1 VAAVT
6 LPEHLGR
13 CDDGPVEG
21 RGGVWRRL
29 GGAVR
34 DGDDRAIETALVDV
48 SRRHRLLTPLSFL
61 IGAFLMLF
69 QGVKLLITNWRLTL
83 IQVLPAMLV
92 WAAMVDLK
100 VHALKGRSF
109 NVLRGP
115 VLIPVVLAIVLLTVG
130 AYYLNAVFAF
140 YVSGKSTG
148 WGSGDFRPAFA
159 EASRHRWT
167 IVAWGLL
174 IGVVLGFAT
183 TVAPRWGRGWF
194 TLILGIVVAV
204 MMATYVTVPAALV
217 GVRSERPAAREQIT
231 ATAVGG
237 AMSAVLCSP
246 PYALGRLGI
255 VLLGTSRFF
264 AVGLVLLIIAVPIQ
278 AGAVSA
284 TKAVKLSSKLL
295 AGLKEPP
302 EAGVQGDRDDEEKAV
317 TAS

>member
-1 VAAVT
+1 M
-6 LPEHLGR
+6 
-13 CDDGPVEG
+13 
-21 RGGVWRRL
+21 WRRL
-29 GGAVR
+29 REAVR
-34 DGDDRAIETALVDV
+34 EGDDQAIETALVDLT
-48 SRRHRLLTPLSFL
+48 RGHRLLAPLSFM

-92 WAAMVDLK
+92 WAAMIDLK

-115 VLIPVVLAIVLLTVG
+115 VLIPIVLAIVLLAIG

-140 YVSGKSTG
+140 YVSGRSTG
-148 WGSGDFRPAFA
+148 WAGSDFRPAFA
-159 EASRHRWT
+159 EASRHRRT

-174 IGVVLGFAT
+174 IGVALGLAT

-194 TLILGIVVAV
+194 TVLLGVVVGV
-204 MMATYVTVPAALV
+204 MMVTYVTVPAALV
-217 GVRSERPAAREQIT
+217 GIRSQRGAREQIT

-237 AMSAVLCSP
+237 AMGAVVCSP

-255 VLLGTSRFF
+255 ILLGTSHLF
-264 AVGLVLLIIAVPIQ
+264 ALGLALLIVAVPLQ

-295 AGLKEPP
+295 AGLNEAP
-302 EAGVQGDRDDEEKAV
+302 EEGTGGGPIDEQAV
-317 TAS
+317 PAP

>member
-1 VAAVT
+1 M
-6 LPEHLGR
+6 
-13 CDDGPVEG
+13 
-21 RGGVWRRL
+21 WRRL

-34 DGDDRAIETALVDV
+34 DGDDREIETALVDL
-48 SRRHRLLTPLSFL
+48 SRRHRLFAPLSFL

-115 VLIPVVLAIVLLTVG
+115 VLIPIVLAIALLAVG

-140 YVSGKSTG
+140 YVSGRSNG
-148 WGSGDFRPAFA
+148 WLAEAFRPAFA
-159 EASRHRWT
+159 EANRHRRT
-167 IVAWGLL
+167 IVCWGLL
-174 IGVVLGFAT
+174 IGVALGFAT
-183 TVAPRWGRGWF
+183 MVAPRWGRGWF
-194 TLILGIVVAV
+194 TLFLGIVVAV
-204 MMATYVTVPAALV
+204 MMVTYVTVPAALV
-217 GVRSERPAAREQIT
+217 GVRSERPGAREQIT

-255 VLLGTSRFF
+255 VLLGTSHLF
-264 AVGLVLLIIAVPIQ
+264 ALGLVLLIIAVPIQ

-284 TKAVKLSSKLL
+284 TKAVKVSSKLL
-295 AGLKEPP
+295 AGLTESP
-302 EAGVQGDRDDEEKAV
+302 ATGSGDDPIDEEGA
-317 TAS
+317 TRT

>member
-1 VAAVT
+1 MGFVVA
-6 LPEHLGR
+6 
-13 CDDGPVEG
+13 
-21 RGGVWRRL
+21 RGGDWRRL

-34 DGDDRAIETALVDV
+34 TGNDQAIETALIDL
-48 SRRHRLLTPLSFL
+48 SHRHRLLAPLTFL

-83 IQVLPAMLV
+83 IQLLPAMLV
-92 WAAMVDLK
+92 WTAMVDLK

-115 VLIPVVLAIVLLTVG
+115 VLIPIVLAIVLLTIG

-140 YVSGKSTG
+140 YVSGRSTG

-159 EASRHRWT
+159 EASRHRRT

-174 IGVVLGFAT
+174 IGVMLGLAT
-183 TVAPRWGRGWF
+183 VVAPRWGRGWF
-194 TLILGIVVAV
+194 TLFLGIVVAV
-204 MMATYVTVPAALV
+204 MMATYVTIPAALV
-217 GVRSERPAAREQIT
+217 GVRSERRTPREQIST
-231 ATAVGG
+231 TAVGG

-255 VLLGTSRFF
+255 VLLGTSHFF

-284 TKAVKLSSKLL
+284 TKAVKVSSKLL
-295 AGLKEPP
+295 AGLNQPSETG
-302 EAGVQGDRDDEEKAV
+302 AQDDPDDTKRPV
-317 TAS
+317 STS

>member
-1 VAAVT
+1 VQA
-6 LPEHLGR
+6 R
-13 CDDGPVEG
+13 
-21 RGGVWRRL
+21 RGIWRRL

-34 DGDDRAIETALVDV
+34 DGDDRAIETALVDL
-48 SRRHRLLTPLSFL
+48 SRRHRLLAPLSFL
-61 IGAFLMLF
+61 VGAFLMLF

-115 VLIPVVLAIVLLTVG
+115 VLVPIVLAIVLLTVG

-140 YVSGKSTG
+140 YVSGRSTG

-159 EASRHRWT
+159 EASRHRRT
-167 IVAWGLL
+167 IVAWGVL
-174 IGVVLGFAT
+174 IGAVLGFAT

-194 TLILGIVVAV
+194 TLFLGIVVAV

-255 VLLGTSRFF
+255 VLLGTSHFF

-295 AGLKEPP
+295 AGLHEPP
-302 EAGVQGDRDDEEKAV
+302 QSGARNEDEEDDEETV
-317 TAS
+317 TAP